1 MRCPNWDKRSE
12 LALKH
17 CCHGSVHRA
26 KPELKV
32 WRRSP
37 TQSSKRLGSNEFV
50 PSASL
55 HWDGSTWAGEIALP
69 RELGALDG
77 PVLSD
82 FSLEASVIIRA
93 GGSTDPLLQAT
104 PDMGRTRWILILCA
118 WTIVGL
124 LFAVRRIVLVK
135 VMGGQVSWVIV
146 GALEL
151 VYWYVWAAYTPLV
164 IGLAKRF
171 PLTGSRFVA
180 NIAIH
185 TFASL
190 VMAPLTSATEY
201 LLSSGLLLSVF
212 RVTDPGVLHLLSPF
226 AVSVFSM
233 SFTGMLTYWLVI
245 GLYQSIHFYQAA
257 MERQTIA
264 AQLETQLSHAE
275 LENLKS
281 QLHPHFLFNSLH
293 TIGILMQ
300 EDVDAAS
307 HLLVCLGDLLRMA
320 LERPENEITLQ
331 SELEFVGKYL
341 EIEQTRFHDRL
352 KVYMDVPP
360 DLLAVYVP
368 SLALQ
373 PLVENAIKHGISVD
387 SAAGRLDI
395 VAKRHNGRVRIC
407 VRDDGP
413 GLAPKSPPRFGV
425 GLTNIQSRLKQLY
438 GDDSSLELIG
448 GNGRGCE
455 AIITIP
461 LRSSLEDTSP
471 HRR

>member
-1 MRCPNWDKRSE
+1 V
-12 LALKH
+12 A
-17 CCHGSVHRA
+17 
-26 KPELKV
+26 
-32 WRRSP
+32 
-37 TQSSKRLGSNEFV
+37 
-50 PSASL
+50 
-55 HWDGSTWAGEIALP
+55 
-69 RELGALDG
+69 
-77 PVLSD
+77 
-82 FSLEASVIIRA
+82 
-93 GGSTDPLLQAT
+93 
-104 PDMGRTRWILILCA
+104 
-118 WTIVGL
+118 L
-124 LFAVRRIVLVK
+124 LFTAQQTVVEK
-135 VMGGQVSWVIV
+135 VQGSQVHWVIE

-151 VYWYVWAAYTPLV
+151 VEWYIWAALTPLV

-171 PLTGSRFVA
+171 PLMRPRLARHIVL
-180 NIAIH
+180 H
-185 TFASL
+185 TIVSL
-190 VMAPLTSATEY
+190 MMAPLVSVAEY
-201 LLSSGLLLSVF
+201 FLSLALLRFAFHITGPDVNRFLSSFGV
-212 RVTDPGVLHLLSPF
+212 GVLF
-226 AVSVFSM
+226 M
-233 SFTGMLTYWLVI
+233 SFTGILTYWLVV
-245 GLYQSIHFYQAA
+245 GLYQSMHFYQVA

-320 LERPENEITLQ
+320 LERRENEITLQ
-331 SELEFVGKYL
+331 SELEFVRKYL

-352 KVYMDVPP
+352 KVHIDVPP

-387 SAAGRLDI
+387 SAAGRLEI
-395 VAKRHNGRVRIC
+395 AAQRQNGRVWLC

-413 GLAPKSPPRFGV
+413 GPAPGSRLRFGV
-425 GLTNIQSRLKQLY
+425 GLTNIRSRLKQLY
-438 GDDSSLELIG
+438 GDESSLELTG
-448 GNGRGCE
+448 GDGRGCE

-461 LRSSLEDTSP
+461 LRSSHEDTSP

>member
-1 MRCPNWDKRSE
+1 M
-12 LALKH
+12 
-17 CCHGSVHRA
+17 
-26 KPELKV
+26 
-32 WRRSP
+32 
-37 TQSSKRLGSNEFV
+37 
-50 PSASL
+50 
-55 HWDGSTWAGEIALP
+55 P

-82 FSLEASVIIRA
+82 VSFEGSVIIRA
-93 GGSTDPLLQAT
+93 GGSTHTLLQAT

-135 VMGGQVSWVIV
+135 LMGTPVSWVIV
-146 GALEL
+146 GVLEL

-171 PLTGSRFVA
+171 PLTGPRFVRH
-180 NIAIH
+180 IAIH
-185 TFASL
+185 IITSL
-190 VMAPLTSATEY
+190 MMAPLASATEY
-201 LLSSGLLLSVF
+201 FLSGGLVRSVF
-212 RVTDPGVLHLLSPF
+212 RITDPGVLRLFLSPF
-226 AVSVFSM
+226 ALSVLSM
-233 SFTGMLTYWLVI
+233 SFTGVLAYWLVV

-320 LERPENEITLQ
+320 LERRENEITLQ

-352 KVYMDVPP
+352 KVHMDVPP

-387 SAAGRLDI
+387 SAAGRLEI
-395 VAKRHNGRVRIC
+395 AAKRHKGRVWLC

-413 GLAPKSPPRFGV
+413 GPAPGSRLRFGV

-438 GDDSSLELIG
+438 GDESSLELTG

-461 LRSSLEDTSP
+461 LRSSDEDTSP

>member
-1 MRCPNWDKRSE
+1 
-12 LALKH
+12 
-17 CCHGSVHRA
+17 
-26 KPELKV
+26 
-32 WRRSP
+32 
-37 TQSSKRLGSNEFV
+37 
-50 PSASL
+50 
-55 HWDGSTWAGEIALP
+55 
-69 RELGALDG
+69 
-77 PVLSD
+77 
-82 FSLEASVIIRA
+82 
-93 GGSTDPLLQAT
+93 
-104 PDMGRTRWILILCA
+104 LILCA

-124 LFAVRRIVLVK
+124 LFAVRRIVV
-135 VMGGQVSWVIV
+135 VRVQGTHVNWVTV

-171 PLTGSRFVA
+171 PLTGPRFVPH
-180 NIAIH
+180 IAMH
-185 TFASL
+185 TIASL
-190 VMAPLTSATEY
+190 TMAPLASITEY
-201 LLSSGLLLSVF
+201 LLSRVLLRSVF
-212 RVTDPGVLHLLSPF
+212 RITDPGVLHLLPPF
-226 AVSVFSM
+226 ALSVLSM
-233 SFTGMLTYWLVI
+233 SFTGMLTYWLVV

-257 MERQTIA
+257 MERQTRA
-264 AQLETQLSHAE
+264 AQLEMRLSHAE

-293 TIGILMQ
+293 TIGVLMQ

-320 LERPENEITLQ
+320 LERRENEITLK

-352 KVYMDVPP
+352 KVHMDVPP
-360 DLLAVYVP
+360 DLLGVYVP

-387 SAAGRLDI
+387 STAGRLEI
-395 VAKRHNGRVRIC
+395 AAQRNNGRVWLC

-413 GLAPKSPPRFGV
+413 GPATGSRLRFGV
-425 GLTNIQSRLKQLY
+425 GLTNVQSRLKQLY
-438 GDDSSLELIG
+438 GDKASLELTG
-448 GNGRGCE
+448 GDGRGCE

-461 LRSSLEDTSP
+461 LRSSHEDQSP

>member
-1 MRCPNWDKRSE
+1 M
-12 LALKH
+12 
-17 CCHGSVHRA
+17 
-26 KPELKV
+26 
-32 WRRSP
+32 
-37 TQSSKRLGSNEFV
+37 
-50 PSASL
+50 
-55 HWDGSTWAGEIALP
+55 
-69 RELGALDG
+69 
-77 PVLSD
+77 
-82 FSLEASVIIRA
+82 
-93 GGSTDPLLQAT
+93 
-104 PDMGRTRWILILCA
+104 ILCA

-135 VMGGQVSWVIV
+135 VQGTHVSWVIV

-164 IGLAKRF
+164 ISLAKRF
-171 PLTGSRFVA
+171 PLTGPSVVPD
-180 NIAIH
+180 IAIH
-185 TFASL
+185 AITSL
-190 VMAPLTSATEY
+190 MMAPLAAVTEY
-201 LLSSGLLLSVF
+201 FLTRGLLSVF
-212 RVTDPGVLHLLSPF
+212 RITDLGVLRLLPPF
-226 AVSVFSM
+226 AASVLSM
-233 SFTGMLTYWLVI
+233 SFTGLLTYWLVV

-264 AQLETQLSHAE
+264 AQLEAQLSHAE

-281 QLHPHFLFNSLH
+281 QLQPHFLFNSLH
-293 TIGILMQ
+293 TIEILMQ

-320 LERPENEITLQ
+320 LERRESETTLQ

-352 KVYMDVPP
+352 KVYVDVPP

-387 SAAGRLDI
+387 SAAGRLEIAAQLHD
-395 VAKRHNGRVRIC
+395 GRVWLC

-413 GLAPKSPPRFGV
+413 GPALGSRLRFGV
-425 GLTNIQSRLKQLY
+425 GLTNVRSRLKQLY
-438 GDDSSLELIG
+438 GDESSLELTG

-455 AIITIP
+455 ARITIP
-461 LRSSLEDTSP
+461 LRSSHEDTSP